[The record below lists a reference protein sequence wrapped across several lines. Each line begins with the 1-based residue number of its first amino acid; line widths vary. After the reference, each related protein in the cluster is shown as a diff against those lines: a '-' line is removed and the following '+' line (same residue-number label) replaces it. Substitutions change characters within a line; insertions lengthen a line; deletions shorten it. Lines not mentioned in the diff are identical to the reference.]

1 MSAVLELF
9 IAYLAIHWPNHWAIK
24 ALAGDLHHGIIRAG
38 TIEDLSQEI
47 ELTEQDAKTLKA
59 IWEGKSRLL

>member
-47 ELTEQDAKTLKA
+47 ELTEQDAKDT
-59 IWEGKSRLL
+59 